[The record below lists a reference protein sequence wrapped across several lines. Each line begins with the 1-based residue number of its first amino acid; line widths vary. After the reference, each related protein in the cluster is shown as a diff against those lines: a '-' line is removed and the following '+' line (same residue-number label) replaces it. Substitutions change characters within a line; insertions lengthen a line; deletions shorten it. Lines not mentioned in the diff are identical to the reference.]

1 MTIELEDLKVWCYY
15 TNIELDV
22 AIRNMKKG
30 EGMLLYHIELDV
42 TIRNM
47 KKGGY
52 DHRVGRFKVWCYYT
66 NIELD
71 VAIRNMK
78 KGGYDHRVW
87 RS

>member
-1 MTIELEDLKVWCYY
+1 
-15 TNIELDV
+15 
-22 AIRNMKKG
+22 
-30 EGMLLYHIELDV
+30 
-42 TIRNM
+42 M

-52 DHRVGRFKVWCYYT
+52 DHRVGRIKFWCYYT

-78 KGGYDHRVW
+78 KGGYDHRVG

>member
-30 EGMLLYHIELDV
+30 
-42 TIRNM
+42 
-47 KKGGY
+47 GY
-52 DHRVGRFKVWCYYT
+52 DHRVDEDDLKVWCYYT

-78 KGGYDHRVW
+78 KGGYDHRVG